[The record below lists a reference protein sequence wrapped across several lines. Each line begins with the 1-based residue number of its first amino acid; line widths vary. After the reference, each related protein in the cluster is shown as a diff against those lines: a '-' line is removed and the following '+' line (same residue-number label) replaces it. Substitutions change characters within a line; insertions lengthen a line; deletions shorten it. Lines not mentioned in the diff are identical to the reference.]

1 MNKNKL
7 RREVFKSLNE
17 FKTDAKKFE
26 CEELTEMVIFLLHL
40 YGYGD
45 NVIYYGGFI
54 EKCVYEW
61 AILNDIHF
69 KQNY

>member
-7 RREVFKSLNE
+7 RREIFKILND

-26 CEELTEMVIFLLHL
+26 CEELTEMVLFLLRL
-40 YGYGD
+40 YGYSA

-54 EKCVYEW
+54 AKCVYEW
-61 AILNDIHF
+61 AILNDINF
-69 KQNY
+69 KKL

>member
-7 RREVFKSLNE
+7 RREIFKRLNE
-17 FKTDAKKFE
+17 FKTDAKNFE
-26 CEELTEMVIFLLHL
+26 REEITEMVICLLHL

-54 EKCVYEW
+54 EKCVIEW
-61 AILNDIHF
+61 ITLNDI
-69 KQNY
+69 KCKKL

>member
-7 RREVFKSLNE
+7 RRDIFKRLNE

-26 CEELTEMVIFLLHL
+26 YEELTEMVIFLLHL
-40 YGYGD
+40 YGYGE

-61 AILNDIHF
+61 AILNDI
-69 KQNY
+69 KLKK